1 MADRDRDVASRD
13 REAVEDLVYELD
25 RKLEYYINTDKMV
38 NDILQIL
45 RNNTKGFKNRCVR
58 CNVDMGEGNS
68 RQLCCKTY
76 CGDIRYNSDYE
87 EDSQLEI

>member
-13 REAVEDLVYELD
+13 REAVVDLVYKLD

-38 NDILQIL
+38 NDILRIL
-45 RNNTKGFKNRCVR
+45 RNNTKGLKNRCVR
-58 CNVDMGEGNS
+58 CKVDMGEGNS

-76 CGDIRYNSDYE
+76 CGDVCYNSENE
-87 EDSQLEI
+87 EDSQPEI